1 MPSERKRPKMIPAIK
16 KRRSVRAWLKKSID
30 EKALDEVLKA
40 AMFAPTSWGTRAW
53 EFVVVK
59 DPLVKERLS
68 KASAHA
74 VFVKDAPCV
83 IVVCYDM
90 KRGRRFRE
98 DSSICAAHMLL
109 EAVDQGLSA
118 CFVQVA
124 DAGDPPGS
132 AEPHVKEVLA
142 IPEAFRVQCMVPL
155 GYAKR
160 ELKEHKESEFDP
172 GKIHTERF

>member
-59 DPLVKERLS
+59 DSLVKERLS